1 MKRSAIRVDI
11 GLAATFRI
19 TLRFIQAT
27 CFDYF
32 NEIVVFTPVL
42 TAASSNHR
50 AVTVFTWV

>member
-11 GLAATFRI
+11 RLAATSRI
-19 TLRFIQAT
+19 TLRSIQAT
-27 CFDYF
+27 YFDYF